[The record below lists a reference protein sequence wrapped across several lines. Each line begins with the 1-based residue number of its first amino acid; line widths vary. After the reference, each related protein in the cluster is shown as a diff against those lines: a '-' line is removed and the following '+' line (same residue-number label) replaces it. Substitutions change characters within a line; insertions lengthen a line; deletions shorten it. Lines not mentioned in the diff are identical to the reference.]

1 MSHVLYRD
9 LRGPM
14 PTVVGGKG
22 LWVKDDA
29 GREYL
34 DAVSGGAAVSCLGH
48 GEPRIAAAVK
58 AQLERIAYYHTSFF
72 TSEPAEQLADLLIE
86 QAPAG
91 LDRVLFCS
99 GGSEATEAVLKLAR
113 QYWVERGRPQKQ
125 RIISRLQSYHGATIG
140 ALSIGGNLARREM
153 YAPFLFDAHL
163 IEPCY
168 PYRHRRTG
176 ETDAEYG
183 SRAADALERAILEL
197 GPENVAAFVAEPVVG
212 ATLGCV
218 PAAPGY
224 LARVREICDRHEVLL
239 ILDEVMCGRGRT
251 GYAYACAEDG
261 VSPDLLTL
269 AKGLGGGYQP
279 IGAVLASDRVVAAI
293 GEGSGALRHGYTY
306 MAHPVACAAA
316 LEVQRIIDEENLLTN
331 VRQRGEQLLGD
342 LRDRFADHPH
352 VGEVRGRGLFV
363 GIELVADRSDKRPFE
378 PSLALNARVKQAAL
392 ERGLL
397 VYPGGGTID
406 GRRGDHVLL
415 APAYTV
421 TAGEIDQICD
431 RLAQSLADALA
442 NLPAAATT

>member
-34 DAVSGGAAVSCLGH
+34 DAVSGGAAVSCLGL
-48 GEPRIAAAVK
+48 GEPRIAEAVK
-58 AQLERIAYYHTSFF
+58 AQLDRIAYYHTSFF
-72 TSEPAEQLADLLIE
+72 TSEPAEQLADLLIA

-168 PYRHRRTG
+168 PYRHRRAG
-176 ETDAEYG
+176 ESDAEYG
-183 SRAADALERAILEL
+183 IRAADALERAILEL

-251 GYAYACAEDG
+251 GYAYACTKDG

-269 AKGLGGGYQP
+269 AKGLGGGFQP
-279 IGAVLASDRVVAAI
+279 IGAVLASDRIVAAI
-293 GEGSGALRHGYTY
+293 SEGSGVLRHGYTY

-316 LEVQRIIDEENLLTN
+316 LEVQRIIDEENLLAN
-331 VRQRGEQLLGD
+331 VRQRGEQLLGG

-378 PSLALNARVKQAAL
+378 PNLAVHARIKQAAL
-392 ERGLL
+392 ARGLL
-397 VYPGGGTID
+397 VYPGGGTVD

-415 APAYTV
+415 APAYRV
-421 TAGEIDQICD
+421 TADEIEQISE
-431 RLAQSLADALA
+431 RLTQAMSDVFTAR
-442 NLPAAATT
+442 PVG